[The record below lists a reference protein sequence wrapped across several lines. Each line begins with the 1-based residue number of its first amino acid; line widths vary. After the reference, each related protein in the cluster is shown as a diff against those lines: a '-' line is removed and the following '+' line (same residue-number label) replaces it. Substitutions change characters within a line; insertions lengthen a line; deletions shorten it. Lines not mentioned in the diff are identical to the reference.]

1 MYADLQTD
9 EALKMSCIESW
20 QLLILL
26 GVGLMSC
33 AAVTLATDS
42 LRIELNKLETED
54 SACRAYLVFEN
65 TTQHNFS
72 GLTLDLVLFDKAGI
86 VAKRLAVD
94 AAPLLADKTSVKLF
108 DIEGLACNSIG
119 RMLINDA
126 LNCKDESGEI
136 ANCVAQIK
144 PASRSDV
151 PLVK

>member
-1 MYADLQTD
+1 MN
-9 EALKMSCIESW
+9 CIKSW

-26 GVGLMSC
+26 SAGLMSC
-33 AAVTLATDS
+33 TAVALASDS
-42 LRIELNKLETED
+42 LRIELNKLETEG

-65 TTQHNFS
+65 STQHNFS

-86 VAKRLAVD
+86 ITKRLAVD
-94 AAPLLADKTSVKLF
+94 AAPLPADKTSVKLF
-108 DIEGLACNSIG
+108 DIEGLACDS
-119 RMLINDA
+119 NDV

-136 ANCVAQIK
+136 ANCVAQIT